1 MIKIALATA
10 HLLGLKKTKIEN
22 KSLPTTA
29 HFMTTGRCLY
39 NCSFCTQ
46 ARSSKQDGQYLS
58 RVIWPEF
65 EEDEIKEI
73 LKKNLDKKFKRIC
86 LQVTQSPDYLKKT
99 FEFIDYIKNLS
110 RLPISVSIRPKN
122 VEEVK
127 ILFEKGVSRLGL
139 ALDVVDEN
147 DYKKIKKANYQE
159 FLKFL
164 LKIAK
169 KYPNKIT
176 THLIIGFSETEK
188 QAVELLKK
196 FHKNKIIVALFAF
209 TPVPGTALAR
219 QKPPQLVK
227 YRRIQLA
234 RFLIT
239 GNWQHQFKF
248 NKRGELISVGW
259 KKKDLIEKFCGTSLF
274 QTCGCSGCNRPYY
287 NERPGKKLYNYPY
300 RLSNDEFRQAI
311 EEMDLEKI

>member
-39 NCSFCTQ
+39 DCSFCTQ

-65 EEDEIKEI
+65 EKDKIKEI
-73 LKKNLDKKFKRIC
+73 LRKNLDKKFKRIC

-99 FEFIDYIKNLS
+99 FEFIDYIKDLS
-110 RLPISVSIRPKN
+110 RLPVSVSIRPKN
-122 VEEVK
+122 IKEVQM
-127 ILFEKGVSRLGL
+127 LFEKGVSRLGL
-139 ALDVVDEN
+139 AIDAVNEN
-147 DYKKIKKANYQE
+147 DYKKIKKANYRE

-164 LKIAK
+164 FKVSK
-169 KYPNKIT
+169 RYPNRIT

-188 QAVELLKK
+188 QVIELIKK
-196 FHKNKIIVALFAF
+196 LHENKIIVALFAF
-209 TPVPGTALAR
+209 TPVPGTTLTG
-219 QKPPQLVK
+219 QKPPSLAK
-227 YRRIQLA
+227 YRRVQLA
-234 RFLIT
+234 KLLIT
-239 GNWQHQFKF
+239 EDYQYQFRF
-248 NKRGELISVGW
+248 NRQDEIISVGW
-259 KKKDLIEKFCGTSLF
+259 EKNDLLKKLYRMNLF
-274 QTCGCSGCNRPYY
+274 QTCGCLDCNRPYY

-300 RLSNDEFRQAI
+300 RLSEYEFSQAI
-311 EEMDLEKI
+311 EDLAFKKL